1 MSRVMVISE
10 KPSAAKRIAQALD
23 EKGTPI
29 EVKKRKTSYFECKR
43 NGDTLIVVYALGH
56 LFELKQKE
64 AGWKYP
70 RLEMDW
76 VPKYEVVKKDTATKP
91 IINLIR
97 RLSKD
102 IDQYV
107 VATDYDL
114 EGSLIGY
121 LTLMYACRT
130 DPSKA
135 HRMLFSTLTKTDL
148 DAAYEN
154 VSLTLNF
161 PMIEAACVRHEVD
174 WLFGINF
181 TRALTLSIKN
191 VAGWFKI
198 VSTGRV
204 QGPTLAFVGDRDRQR
219 KVFVPVPYWT
229 IAVRGVHEEGEI
241 ELEYSKKRQDLWKE
255 AQNIVEDLKDQT
267 ATVDSINKKES
278 TQQPPV
284 PFNLSALQSESYRHF
299 KFKPS
304 RTLSIAQKLYL
315 DALISYPRTNSEKIP
330 ESVNVKEI
338 LESLG
343 GRKKYSEFTNA
354 ILKDGKLIPA
364 QGKKSDPAHPAIH
377 PTGNKPS
384 RRLTPS
390 ENKIYDLVVRRF
402 LALFGDTAVKEIIRA
417 DISCNDHTLYL
428 RGLRIIKPGWMYYYG
443 PYVTTKEKLLPSIQ
457 QGDVIQVSSVVVE
470 DRYSTPPSHF
480 NHSSL
485 LRFLE
490 KEDLGTKATRAGI
503 VDSVRSRGYTMNDQF
518 EMSSL
523 GYAILETLE
532 DYLPKVLSPDFTR
545 QLENHMAEIRE
556 GITSRENVLSDSKTL
571 LLGLL
576 ENFQSQEEVIGQALV
591 TGLQRYWKASEE
603 LGSCPKCKDGTLII
617 IRSPKSGKRFVGCT
631 NYREDKCDQTFPLPQ
646 KGIILPFDE
655 LCPHCGFQMIKV
667 VSGRR
672 RWQTCVNWTNCPGRQ
687 EDLKALEERR
697 TKAANISKEGDES

>member
-1 MSRVMVISE
+1 MVISE

-23 EKGTPI
+23 ENGTPI

-76 VPKYEVVKKDTATKP
+76 VPKYEVVKKDTATKS

-102 IDQYV
+102 IDRFI

-114 EGSLIGY
+114 EGSLVGY

-161 PMIEAACVRHEVD
+161 PMIEAACIRHEVD
-174 WLFGINF
+174 WLYGINF
-181 TRALTLSIKN
+181 TRALTLSIKT

-229 IAVRGVHEEGEI
+229 IAVRGVHDGEGI
-241 ELEYSKKRQDLWKE
+241 ELEYSKKRLGLWRE
-255 AQNIVEDLKDQT
+255 AQNIVEDLKNQT
-267 ATVDSINKKES
+267 ATVDSINKKKT

-284 PFNLSALQSESYRHF
+284 PFNLSTLQSESYRHF

-304 RTLSIAQKLYL
+304 RTLAIAQKLYL
-315 DALISYPRTNSEKIP
+315 DALISYPRTNSQKIP
-330 ESVNVKEI
+330 ESVKIKEI
-338 LESLG
+338 LEALG

-354 ILKDGKLIPA
+354 ILKNGNLIPV
-364 QGKKSDPAHPAIH
+364 QGDKDDPAHPAIH
-377 PTGNKPS
+377 PTGNKPTK
-384 RRLTPS
+384 RLTPS
-390 ENKIYDLVVRRF
+390 ENKVYDLIVRRF
-402 LALFGDTAVKEIIRA
+402 LVLFGDAAVREIVRA

-443 PYVTTKEKLLPSIQ
+443 PYATTKEKLLPPIYLGDEIQ
-457 QGDVIQVSSVVVE
+457 IDHVVAE

-485 LRFLE
+485 LKLLE
-490 KEDLGTKATRAGI
+490 KENLGTKATRAGI
-503 VDSVRSRGYTMNDQF
+503 VDSVRSRGYTLNDQF

-532 DYLPKVLSPDFTR
+532 DHLPKVLSPEFTR
-545 QLENHMAEIRE
+545 QLESQMDGIME
-556 GITSRENVLSDSKTL
+556 GIITRENVLSDSKIL
-571 LLGLL
+571 LLDLL

-591 TGLQRYWKASEE
+591 AGLQRYWKASEE
-603 LGSCPKCKDGTLII
+603 LGSCPKCKDGTLIVV
-617 IRSPKSGKRFVGCT
+617 RAPKSGKRFVGCT
-631 NYREDKCDQTFPLPQ
+631 NYREGKCDQTFPLPQ
-646 KGIILPFDE
+646 KGTITPLDE

-667 VSGRR
+667 ASGRR
-672 RWQTCVNWTNCPGRQ
+672 KWQTCVNWTNCPGRQ
-687 EDLKALEERR
+687 EGLKALEERR
-697 TKAANISKEGDES
+697 TKAAAVSRKGDESQ